1 MALAKDWDRESA
13 DLFIHSSGARIART
27 TYRGKMA
34 WWFFPASLDVPAVE
48 YAATDAGRDE
58 AFATSAKELPKSRT
72 KRKVKAAPDKK
83 ARKVAKDEGNPD
95 TKDPDAG
102 RDEDDSEDED
112 KEESGD

>member
-58 AFATSAKELPKSRT
+58 AFATSGKELPKARI

-83 ARKVAKDEGNPD
+83 VRKASKEEGNGSA
-95 TKDPDAG
+95 KDPDAD
-102 RDEDDSEDED
+102 RDEDDAEDED